1 MDPWETVATLL
12 DSEVPYGHRKSRDR
26 AAQLKEKGN
35 AYFSKSQP
43 ADTLRAVRL
52 YTEAIFC
59 APWPAAEQRRLMS
72 AVGNPGAWLLGDST
86 MHAADDAAILATCIG
101 NRSAAFYDLGN
112 VEDCLADIR
121 YALELGVPK
130 TSVQKLQNR
139 RSNCLAWLK
148 QKDNGGCHGNSVA
161 KELEIVQ
168 LESTGFDDL
177 CVRYTEE
184 KGRYMEV
191 TSTVAPG
198 RCVLTEEPFA
208 AVLREEF
215 LLTHC
220 NHCFKEAALIPCIW
234 CDVVGY
240 CGPGCRQLSWRRY
253 HWVECRAMH
262 MWIKVDWRMQ
272 LCLRVSTLSSEQIDL
287 SRGVLPGLGI
297 PPNGVFMGI
306 PSGSCEVLSEC
317 GLVRTLVTHR
327 EEFMADMAQWETL
340 EKMCDVLSRCF
351 GGSLSKLFLKPSA
364 TQDSSPYSNGSL
376 KAVFLHHLLQLHCNS
391 HSVTM
396 VTTKQGGS
404 GLDVVGEVVLGAG
417 LYCRTSLFNH
427 SCFPNAICRFS
438 GNRISVCVVQRLS
451 PGDEVTICYG
461 PQVGRM
467 KTADRKAE
475 LKKKY
480 YFDCNCV
487 ACSGTDKQLSRMEV
501 VVDAFACPS
510 CGGLLESRMG
520 GVCVTCGHTP
530 SCEEMRVLY
539 EKRDELEALY
549 MTLSKSLDKEE
560 SRAELLK
567 CHALQSKILCKENRQ
582 LAKTRDT
589 LAFVWAQNGDHRR
602 AAHYCKLSC
611 ESVEATMGGSSVELG
626 RELHKLALLLFQSGQ
641 HIKARAAAMRA
652 LSILNIHLSPE
663 HLDCQ
668 ELTHLL
674 DACTGCV

>member
-1 MDPWETVATLL
+1 
-12 DSEVPYGHRKSRDR
+12 
-26 AAQLKEKGN
+26 
-35 AYFSKSQP
+35 
-43 ADTLRAVRL
+43 
-52 YTEAIFC
+52 
-59 APWPAAEQRRLMS
+59 MS

-184 KGRYMEV
+184 KGRYME
-191 TSTVAPG
+191 
-198 RCVLTEEPFA
+198 
-208 AVLREEF
+208 
-215 LLTHC
+215 
-220 NHCFKEAALIPCIW
+220 
-234 CDVVGY
+234 
-240 CGPGCRQLSWRRY
+240 
-253 HWVECRAMH
+253 
-262 MWIKVDWRMQ
+262 VDWRMQ

-427 SCFPNAICRFS
+427 SCFPNAICR
-438 GNRISVCVVQRLS
+438 
-451 PGDEVTICYG
+451 
-461 PQVGRM
+461 
-467 KTADRKAE
+467 
-475 LKKKY
+475 
-480 YFDCNCV
+480 
-487 ACSGTDKQLSRMEV
+487 TDKQLSRMEV

-589 LAFVWAQNGDHRR
+589 LAFVWAQNRI
-602 AAHYCKLSC
+602 LL
-611 ESVEATMGGSSVELG
+611 VVFEASGEVQSFSYLVQC
-626 RELHKLALLLFQSGQ
+626 LAVAVQ
-641 HIKARAAAMRA
+641 
-652 LSILNIHLSPE
+652 
-663 HLDCQ
+663 
-668 ELTHLL
+668 
-674 DACTGCV
+674 